1 MNYQLRPYQQQ
12 AVKATVEHFRQS
24 SQAAVI
30 VLPTGAGKSLVIA
43 ELARIAKRRILV
55 LAHVKELVEQN
66 HQKYQS
72 YGLKAS
78 IFSAGL
84 SRKETDHQVVFGS
97 VQSVSRNLEA
107 FDDAFSLL
115 VIDECHRVSLDQ
127 DSQYQQIIEHLQQHN
142 ENLKVLGLTATPYRL
157 DKGWIY
163 QQHLQQNCIRNDQAT
178 TFNVCIFELPLR
190 YMIDNGFLT
199 PATLLDAPVALYDFE
214 QLRPSSNGHYREVDL
229 NQVIQKAQRAT
240 ARIIDQIVDTAND
253 PQSPRQGVMIFAAT
267 VNHAKEIMGYL
278 PPAQSA
284 MIIGDMKA
292 RARDSVIN
300 AFKAKQIKFLVN
312 VSVLTTGFDAPH
324 VDLIAVLRP
333 TESVGLYQQII
344 GRGLRL
350 SPAKKDCLILDY
362 AGNNHDLFR
371 PQIADTKP
379 NSDSVIVQINC
390 PICQHSN
397 QFWGKNDQHG
407 QLIEHYGRRCQGL
420 VAGPNKSQKIQCDFR
435 FRFKECPQC
444 GAENDIA
451 ARQCHQCDTL
461 LVDPDQKLKQ
471 ALQLKDAK
479 VLRCSGMSFE
489 ETIGKQSQPL
499 LKITYHDEDGAELQE
514 FFSLQSQSQQAVF
527 YHQFIKIHL
536 RDRRVMFKPAEPNEV
551 ILQQSLFRSPDFV
564 IARKQGRFWQ
574 IKEKI
579 FDYQGRYR
587 RANEIS

>member
-1 MNYQLRPYQQQ
+1 MSYQLRPYQQQ
-12 AVKATVEHFRQS
+12 AVQATVEHFRQS
-24 SQAAVI
+24 DQSAVI

-43 ELARIAKRRILV
+43 ELARIAKGCILV
-55 LAHVKELVEQN
+55 LAHVKELVDQN

-72 YGLKAS
+72 YGLTAS
-78 IFSAGL
+78 VFSAGL
-84 SRKETDHQVVFGS
+84 NRKETSSQVVFGS
-97 VQSVSRNLEA
+97 VQSVSRNLDA
-107 FDDAFSLL
+107 FNNTFSLL
-115 VIDECHRVSLDQ
+115 IIDECHRVSLDEN
-127 DSQYQQIIEHLQQHN
+127 SQYQSIIDHLQQHN
-142 ENLKVLGLTATPYRL
+142 KNLKVLGLTATPYRL
-157 DKGWIY
+157 DTGWIF
-163 QQHLQQNCIRNDQAT
+163 QQHHQFNCIRSNQESS
-178 TFNVCIFELPLR
+178 FKCCIFELPLR

-199 PATLLDAPVALYDFE
+199 PATILDAPVALYDFE

-240 ARIIDQIVDTAND
+240 ARIIEQIVATAND

-267 VNHAKEIMGYL
+267 VKHAKEIIGYL
-278 PPAQSA
+278 PAAQSA
-284 MIIGDMKA
+284 IIIGDMKA

-379 NSDSVIVQINC
+379 NSDSEIVQVSC
-390 PICQHSN
+390 PICQHNN
-397 QFWGKNDQHG
+397 QFWGKYDQQG
-407 QLIEHYGRRCQGL
+407 QLLEHYGRRCQGL
-420 VAGPNKSQKIQCDFR
+420 VDDIEKQQKKQCDFR

-444 GAENDIA
+444 GSENDIA
-451 ARQCHQCDTL
+451 ARQCHQCETL

-489 ETIGKQSQPL
+489 SVIGKQSQPL
-499 LKITYHDEDGAELQE
+499 IRITYHDEDGAELHE
-514 FFSLQSQSQQAVF
+514 HFSLDSTPQQQVF
-527 YHQFIKIHL
+527 YYQFSKIHL
-536 RDRRVMFKPAEPNEV
+536 QDRSQVFKPTKPTEV
-551 ILQQSLFRSPDFV
+551 IENQQLFRSPDFV

-587 RANEIS
+587 RANEII

>member
-1 MNYQLRPYQQQ
+1 MSYQLRPYQQQ
-12 AVKATVEHFRQS
+12 AVQATVEHFQQS
-24 SQAAVI
+24 NQSAVI

-43 ELARIAKRRILV
+43 ELARIAKGRILV
-55 LAHVKELVEQN
+55 LAHVKELVDQN

-72 YGLKAS
+72 YGLIAS
-78 IFSAGL
+78 VFSAGL
-84 SRKETDHQVVFGS
+84 NRKDTHAQVVFGS

-107 FDDAFSLL
+107 FNNAFSLL
-115 VIDECHRVSLDQ
+115 IIDECHRVALDEN
-127 DSQYQQIIEHLQQHN
+127 SQYQQIIDHLRQHN
-142 ENLKVLGLTATPYRL
+142 KQLKVLGLTATPYRL
-157 DKGWIY
+157 DTGWIY
-163 QQHLQQNCIRNDQAT
+163 QQHQQQNCIRSHEES
-178 TFNVCIFELPLR
+178 TFKHCIFELPLR
-190 YMIDNGFLT
+190 HMINNDFLT

-240 ARIIDQIVDTAND
+240 ARIIEQIVATAND

-267 VNHAKEIMGYL
+267 VKHAKEIIGYL
-278 PPAQSA
+278 PAADSA
-284 MIIGDMKA
+284 IIIGDMKA

-300 AFKAKQIKFLVN
+300 AFKNKQIKFLVN

-350 SPAKKDCLILDY
+350 SPGKKDCLILDY

-371 PQIADTKP
+371 PEITEVKP
-379 NSDSVIVQINC
+379 HSDSEIVLVTC
-390 PICQHSN
+390 PICQHNN
-397 QFWGKNDQHG
+397 QFWGKYDQQG
-407 QLIEHYGRRCQGL
+407 QLLEHYGRRCQGL
-420 VAGPNKSQKIQCDFR
+420 VDDIETHQKKQCDFR

-451 ARQCHQCDTL
+451 ARQCHHCETL

-489 ETIGKQSQPL
+489 SVTNRQSQPM
-499 LKITYHDEDGAELQE
+499 LKITYHDEDGAELNE
-514 FFSLQSQSQQAVF
+514 HFTLKSKSQQQAF
-527 YHQFIKIHL
+527 YYQFTKIHL
-536 RDRRVMFKPAEPNEV
+536 HDRSQTFRPTNPNEV
-551 ILQQSLFRSPDFV
+551 IENQQLFRSPDFV

-579 FDYQGRYR
+579 FDYEGRYR
-587 RANEIS
+587 RANEIG